1 MTMKKIQLVILAF
14 LVVTF
19 VQALHAQK
27 QLPPEGST
35 PKDFTIPAKQTFALA
50 NGISVTMVPYGSL
63 PKVTVSV
70 VVRAGNLNEAAN
82 EVWLADFVGDLMKEG
97 TTSRTAEQVAQ
108 EAAGMGGS
116 VNIGVGP
123 DQSTIS
129 GDVLSEFGPNL
140 IALLADIIRN
150 PLFPESELARIKN
163 DRARQLTV
171 QQSQPRQL
179 TAEQFYKILYP
190 DHPYGRYFPTTEMI
204 QGFSIQ
210 NVKDFYRKNFGGQR
224 TSIYVA
230 GVFDSKV
237 MEKAIRSGFE
247 GWNKGS
253 EPYISIPKPSMKKAF
268 HLINRPGAP
277 QSTIYLGLPVV
288 NPYEA
293 DFVPFLVTNA
303 LLGGSF
309 GSRITSNIRE
319 QKGYTYSPF
328 STISTRYRDAY
339 WAEIADVTTTVTG
352 PSLKEIFGE
361 ITRLQSEP
369 PTEAELKGIKNY
381 LAGNFVLQ
389 NSSRGGIIG
398 QFSFLK
404 LHGLKDDYLA
414 NYVKSVHSV
423 TPQQVSDLTKK
434 YIRPEK
440 MTLVITG
447 DKSKIEEQIEE
458 YAKPAVEPK

>member
-1 MTMKKIQLVILAF
+1 MIMKTIRFAVLAILLITVAP
-14 LVVTF
+14 
-19 VQALHAQK
+19 ALFAQK
-27 QLPPEGST
+27 ELPPEGSA
-35 PKDFTIPAKQTFALA
+35 PRDFTIPVKQTFTLP
-50 NGISVTMVPYGSL
+50 NGIAVTMVPYGSL
-63 PKVTVSV
+63 PKVSVNV
-70 VVRAGNLNEAAN
+70 VVRAGNLNESAN
-82 EVWLADFVGDLMKEG
+82 EVWLADIMGDLLKEG

-116 VNIGVGP
+116 VNVGVGP
-123 DQSTIS
+123 DQASIS

-190 DHPYGRYFPTTEMI
+190 DHAYGRYFPTTDMI
-204 QGFSIQ
+204 QGYSIQ
-210 NVKDFYRKNFGGQR
+210 HVKDFYRKNFGGQR

-230 GVFDSKV
+230 GVFDSKA

-253 EPYISIPKPSMKKAF
+253 EPFISVPKPSMKKAF

-288 NPYEA
+288 NPIESDY
-293 DFVPFLVTNA
+293 VPFVVTNA

-328 STISTRYRDAY
+328 SMISTRYRDAY
-339 WAEIADVTTTVTG
+339 WAEVADVTTNVTG

-361 ITRLQSEP
+361 ITRLQNEP
-369 PTEAELKGIKNY
+369 PSDAELKGIKNY
-381 LAGNFVLQ
+381 LAGTFVLQ

-404 LHGLKDDYLA
+404 LHGLKDDYLT
-414 NYVKSVHSV
+414 NYVKRVHSV
-423 TPQQVSDLTKK
+423 TPQQVSELTKK
-434 YIRPEK
+434 YIRPEN

-447 DKSKIEEQIEE
+447 DKSKIEQQIEE
-458 YAKPAVEPK
+458 YSKPAVEPK

>member
-1 MTMKKIQLVILAF
+1 MKTFQRVILAI
-14 LVVTF
+14 LVVTIAPVLF
-19 VQALHAQK
+19 AQK
-27 QLPPEGST
+27 ELPPEGSA
-35 PKDFTIPAKQTFALA
+35 PKDFTLPTKQTFTLRSGV
-50 NGISVTMVPYGSL
+50 NVTMVPYGAL
-63 PKVTVSV
+63 PKVSVSII
-70 VVRAGNLNEAAN
+70 VRAGNLNEAAN
-82 EVWLADFVGDLMKEG
+82 EVWLADIMGDLMKEG
-97 TTSRTAEQVAQ
+97 TTSRSGEQVAQ

-123 DQSTIS
+123 DQSSIS

-140 IALLADIIRN
+140 IALLADVIRS

-163 DRARQLTV
+163 DRVRQLTV
-171 QQSQPRQL
+171 AQSQPRQL

-190 DHPYGRYFPTTEMI
+190 DHPYGRYFPTADMI
-204 QGFSIQ
+204 QGYTLQ
-210 NVKDFYRKNFGGQR
+210 NVKEFYRKNFGGLR
-224 TSIYVA
+224 ASIYVA
-230 GVFDSKV
+230 GVFDAKA
-237 MEKAIRSGFE
+237 MEKAIREGFE
-247 GWNKGS
+247 SWEKGS
-253 EPYISIPKPSMKKAF
+253 EPFISIAKPSMKKAF

-288 NPYEA
+288 NPIEPDY
-293 DFVPFLVTNA
+293 VPFVVTNA

-328 STISTRYRDAY
+328 SMISTRYRGAY
-339 WAEIADVTTTVTG
+339 WAEVADVTTNVTG

-361 ITRLQSEP
+361 ITRLQNEP
-369 PTEAELKGIKNY
+369 PDEAELKGIKNY
-381 LAGNFVLQ
+381 LAGTFVLQ

-398 QFSFLK
+398 QLSFLK
-404 LHGLKDDYLA
+404 LHGLKEDYLT
-414 NYVKSVHSV
+414 NYVKRVHSV

-434 YIRPEK
+434 YVRPEN

-447 DKSKIEEQIEE
+447 DKSKIEQQIEE